1 MRLITIAC
9 ANCGRVYPLDGTPY
23 KCPVCGG
30 IFDIPEPLP
39 YDPSKIDLSQPGIWR
54 YRHTFGLPDG
64 TEAVSLGEGNTPLR
78 WADVLGRRVAF
89 KCEYEN
95 PTGSFKD
102 RGTSVIAGFLKSR
115 GVREVVE
122 DSSGNAGASLAGY
135 APQAGI
141 RARIFVPASASGP
154 KLDQIE
160 SYGAVIVPISGSRSD
175 VTAAVLKEAEKGAVY
190 ASHAYLP
197 FNLPGYATAAY
208 EIYEQMGTMP
218 SAVITPCGQG
228 GLLLGLARGF
238 DAIRQSGHF
247 VQMPK
252 MIGVQAR
259 ACAPMWVMSTV
270 GMAGMGFVTEGQTLA
285 EGVKV
290 RNPVRGDA
298 LLRAVKSTQG
308 SFVAVDEEQIL
319 RGRDEL
325 KKRGFS
331 VEPTSGLVWNAL
343 EQVINDLKD
352 PIVVLLT
359 GAGFKS
365 LI

>member
-1 MRLITIAC
+1 MSLLTVSC
-9 ANCGRVYPLDGTPY
+9 TNCGRVYPLDGTPY
-23 KCPVCGG
+23 RCSICGG

-39 YDPSKIDLSQPGIWR
+39 YAPSKIDVSQPGIWK
-54 YRHTFGLPDG
+54 YRHTFGLPDASD
-64 TEAVSLGEGNTPLR
+64 AVSLGEGNTPLK

-115 GVREVVE
+115 GVRQAVE

-135 APQAGI
+135 APRAGI
-141 RARIFVPASASGP
+141 RVRIFVPASASGP
-154 KLDQIE
+154 KRDQIE
-160 SYGAVIVPISGSRSD
+160 SYGAEIVPIPGTRGD
-175 VTAAVLKEAEKGAVY
+175 VTAAVLKEAEKGSVY

-197 FNLPGYATAAY
+197 YNLPGYATAAY
-208 EIYEQMGTMP
+208 EIFEQIGGMP

-228 GLLLGLARGF
+228 GLLLGLVRGF

-247 VQMPK
+247 VPMPK

-270 GMAGMGFVTEGQTLA
+270 GMSGMGFVTEGQTLA

-308 SFVAVDEEQIL
+308 SFVAVDEEHIL

-325 KKRGFS
+325 TRRGLS
-331 VEPTSGLVWNAL
+331 VEPTSALVWNAL